1 MEQSN
6 WSECYNHG
14 IMPCTWIF
22 QIIHQGWDED
32 PDIKFYVNYIHIM
45 NSTVREGEEV
55 VKGQVVAYSFRS
67 DTAFSQFEHLHFEV
81 RVGGLFQANCC
92 NPWKYLPNINNNYTL
107 FAANIQLYPN
117 YNDLNCEAVVNVS
130 IPADQ
135 LTMNRIELHIT
146 NTGVNNVRIFDF
158 CEDNLDHT
166 LAELDN
172 PLFEGNLYI
181 SPGRFTSRSLERG
194 ENATYGFHFLSL
206 PETQSAGGG
215 TLQAIAYDVFGNRV
229 ETSTMQYTCTGTS
242 TNSTTSTSMTT
253 TITPDNNE
261 HLSRAT
267 TCEGVTTTGIT
278 LLMAVTILHYYIIAC
293 MF

>member
-1 MEQSN
+1 
-6 WSECYNHG
+6 
-14 IMPCTWIF
+14 
-22 QIIHQGWDED
+22 
-32 PDIKFYVNYIHIM
+32 M
-45 NSTVREGEEV
+45 NATVTEGEEV

-92 NPWKYLPNINNNYTL
+92 NPWKYLPNINNNYIS
-107 FAANIQLYPN
+107 FAADIQLYPN

-146 NTGVNNVRIFDF
+146 NAEVDSVRTFDF

-166 LAELDN
+166 FADLDN

-181 SPGRFTSRSLERG
+181 SPGRFTSRSFERG

-206 PETQSAGGG
+206 PETQSGGNAI
-215 TLQAIAYDVFGNRV
+215 LQAIAYDVFGNRV
-229 ETSTMQYTCTGTS
+229 ETSTMQYTCIGNSTSSVNS
-242 TNSTTSTSMTT
+242 TNSVSSTSSLSSTT
-253 TITPDNNE
+253 KYVMPASSEHVSRAITCE
-261 HLSRAT
+261 HL
-267 TCEGVTTTGIT
+267 TTGI
-278 LLMAVTILHYYIIAC
+278 LLLVAVAILQTCSRH
-293 MF
+293 

>member
-1 MEQSN
+1 MIN
-6 WSECYNHG
+6 PFT
-14 IMPCTWIF
+14 IKF

-32 PDIKFYVNYIHIM
+32 PDINFYVNYIHIM
-45 NSTVREGEEV
+45 NATVTEGEEV

-67 DTAFSQFEHLHFEV
+67 DTTFSQFEHLHFEV

-92 NPWKYLPNINNNYTL
+92 NPWKYLPNINNNYNS
-107 FAANIQLYPN
+107 FAADIQLHPN

-135 LTMNRIELHIT
+135 LTMNRVELHIT
-146 NTGVNNVRIFDF
+146 NAGMDSVRTFDF

-166 LAELDN
+166 FAELDN

-181 SPGRFTSRSLERG
+181 SPGRFTSRSFERG

-206 PETQSAGGG
+206 PETQSDGNAI
-215 TLQAIAYDVFGNRV
+215 LKAIAYDVFGNRV
-229 ETSTMQYTCTGTS
+229 ETSTMQYTCIGNSTSSVSSTS
-242 TNSTTSTSMTT
+242 TTKYDMPASS
-253 TITPDNNE
+253 E
-261 HLSRAT
+261 HEHVSRAI
-267 TCEGVTTTGIT
+267 TCESLTTDT
-278 LLMAVTILHYYIIAC
+278 LLLIAVAMMHYYS

>member
-1 MEQSN
+1 
-6 WSECYNHG
+6 
-14 IMPCTWIF
+14 
-22 QIIHQGWDED
+22 
-32 PDIKFYVNYIHIM
+32 M
-45 NSTVREGEEV
+45 NTTVTEGEEV
-55 VKGQVVAYSFRS
+55 VKGQIVAYSFRS

-92 NPWKYLPNINNNYTL
+92 NPWKYLPNVNNNYTS
-107 FAANIQLYPN
+107 FAANVQLYPN

-146 NTGVNNVRIFDF
+146 NAGEDSVRTFDF

-181 SPGRFTSRSLERG
+181 SPGRFNSRSFERG
-194 ENATYGFHFLSL
+194 ENATYGFDFLSL
-206 PETQSAGGG
+206 PETQSSGG

-229 ETSTMQYTCTGTS
+229 ETSTMQYTCTDSSTS
-242 TNSTTSTSMTT
+242 TTTSDSSTTSIGTSSVSST
-253 TITPDNNE
+253 TINMPASSE

-267 TCEGVTTTGIT
+267 TCEGVTTGIIF
-278 LLMAVTILHYYIIAC
+278 LMAITILHYYITY